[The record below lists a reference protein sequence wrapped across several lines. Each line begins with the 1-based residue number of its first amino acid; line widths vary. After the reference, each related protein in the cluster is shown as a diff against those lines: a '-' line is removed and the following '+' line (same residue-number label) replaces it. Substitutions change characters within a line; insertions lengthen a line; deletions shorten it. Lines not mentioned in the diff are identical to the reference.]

1 MQLRPLVCALNIKVL
16 LLKLEMLR
24 AFLVFIERIRAVAV
38 GNAGL
43 AYALVA
49 Y

>member
-16 LLKLEMLR
+16 LLELEMLR
-24 AFLVFIERIRAVAV
+24 AFLVFIERIQAVAV
-38 GNAGL
+38 GNTGL